1 MINQITKQFIEYW
14 SMERS
19 ISHLMEVA
27 KSCYFISIGIDEIN
41 DGIKNPRRM
50 RITILQLIYFAICT
64 FIVNLFSTTNYFYS
78 FIKLDIL
85 PSHFQLIMFG
95 VFGFASIWCFAFKID
110 ILISEIK
117 SNLSPFRI
125 FYFLINNIKSKHRL
139 TDFNYNRLAIW
150 SRIVIIVNLDYGL
163 PLFEVIAMGLAI
175 LIAILSQ
182 KSIWI
187 LMTILFIP
195 HLLIG
200 IIAFSFVLCFD
211 LILFSYYKIRFDQI
225 HSSIKS
231 ISNSK
236 LMINKKRENQF
247 IDLIGEHSTVSI
259 EIHKLNLVLR
269 RSQGVM
275 SMVLSTVR
283 IIILHLL
290 IRFNNNIFLNMMLSI
305 AFCILVVFG
314 FALSYLL
321 TLQIKSAHQ
330 SDKLINS
337 ILIKSKMRFKL
348 KLKVIYNFVK

>member
-1 MINQITKQFIEYW
+1 MIDQITKQFIEYW

-19 ISHLMEVA
+19 IGHLMEVA

-41 DGIKNPRRM
+41 NGIKNPKRM
-50 RITILQLIYFAICT
+50 RIIILQLIYFAICSL
-64 FIVNLFSTTNYFYS
+64 IVNLFSTTNYFYS

-85 PSHFQLIMFG
+85 PSQFQLIIFG

-163 PLFEVIAMGLAI
+163 PLFEVIAMGLAV

-187 LMTILFIP
+187 LITIFFIP
-195 HLLIG
+195 HLFIG
-200 IIAFSFVLCFD
+200 IIAFSYVLCFD
-211 LILFSYYKIRFDQI
+211 LILFSYYKMRFDQI

-236 LMINKKRENQF
+236 LINKKRENQF
-247 IDLIGEHSTVSI
+247 IDLIGEHNTVSI
-259 EIHKLNLVLR
+259 EIHKLNLMLR
-269 RSQGVM
+269 RSQGIM

-290 IRFNNNIFLNMMLSI
+290 IRFNNNILLNMMLSI

-321 TLQIKSAHQ
+321 TLQIESAHQ
-330 SDKLINS
+330 SNKFIHS
-337 ILIKSKMRFKL
+337 ILTKSKMRLKFKF
-348 KLKVIYNFVK
+348 KVIYNFVK